1 MRRTEQVQGLRLMKF
16 EEVYGRTHRGGL
28 SQAEAAEVLGVSE
41 RTFRR
46 WRDRYEAEGADGLY
60 DRRLGRL
67 SARRAPVDE
76 VARVLELFDTRYWD
90 FTAKHFHEKLVADH
104 GFKRSYNWLRLS
116 LQAHGR
122 RRAAPRRGAH
132 RRKRPRRA
140 LPGMMLH
147 QDGSSHEWVPG
158 RWWDLIVTM
167 DDATS
172 DIYSAFFVA
181 EEGTMSSFQGVSEAI
196 RAKGLFCSLYA
207 DRASHYWNTP
217 EAGGKVD
224 KDTPTQVGRALAQL
238 GIELIPAYSPEARG
252 RSERMFGTLQKR
264 LPQELRL
271 AGITDMV
278 EANRF
283 LKEVFLPQHNAR
295 FATPAEDRGTAFV
308 PFTGALDDILCI
320 HEERTVSN
328 DNTVRYKRLAL
339 QIPAGRHRRHYVK
352 ARVRV
357 HEYPDGTMA
366 VFYHRAECLTHVGDS
381 QAVRSLTQCGEP
393 MRFAMAAPIDLR
405 NDFDSV
411 SLRRLAKRTRDAT
424 QSRRL
429 LALAEVYDGGS
440 RTDASRI
447 GGVGLQ
453 IIRDWVLRFNARG
466 PDGLVDGKSPGAPSK
481 LNADHRRALAEV
493 VEAGPVPAVDGVV
506 RWRRKDLARWL
517 LETFAISL
525 DETTVGRELKALGFA
540 KISARPRHYAQNE
553 LAVEAFKKNF
563 PAELA
568 KIRARL
574 PKGVEIELWWQDE
587 ARIGQK
593 NKLTRRWARRGT
605 RPRAPRDQRTEWAYI
620 FGAICPAKG
629 KGAGLVMPW
638 CDTDAMAAHLIE
650 ISAAVD
656 PGAHAVLIVDQAGW
670 HLTPK
675 LAIPDNITV
684 LALPPRSPELN
695 PVENVWQ
702 FMRDNWLSNRIFKSY
717 EDIVA
722 LCCQAW
728 NNLIDQPWKI
738 MSLGMRKW
746 AHGF

>member
-196 RAKGLFCSLYA
+196 WAKGLFCSLYA

-283 LKEVFLPQHNAR
+283 LKEVFLPQR
-295 FATPAEDRGTAFV
+295 GTTPASR
-308 PFTGALDDILCI
+308 PRPRTGAPP
-320 HEERTVSN
+320 SSPS
-328 DNTVRYKRLAL
+328 
-339 QIPAGRHRRHYVK
+339 PA
-352 ARVRV
+352 
-357 HEYPDGTMA
+357 
-366 VFYHRAECLTHVGDS
+366 
-381 QAVRSLTQCGEP
+381 RSTTSC
-393 MRFAMAAPIDLR
+393 ASTR
-405 NDFDSV
+405 N
-411 SLRRLAKRTRDAT
+411 
-424 QSRRL
+424 
-429 LALAEVYDGGS
+429 
-440 RTDASRI
+440 
-447 GGVGLQ
+447 
-453 IIRDWVLRFNARG
+453 
-466 PDGLVDGKSPGAPSK
+466 APSQTTTRC
-481 LNADHRRALAEV
+481 ATSAWHFRS
-493 VEAGPVPAVDGVV
+493 PPAATAAITSRPGSASTNTPTAQWPSSMDRDV
-506 RWRRKDLARWL
+506 WRD
-517 LETFAISL
+517 
-525 DETTVGRELKALGFA
+525 TTPMANRSTA
-540 KISARPRHYAQNE
+540 KPARPRDPLRRDRPVPCGQVDSRSATDHFPTGPETATE
-553 LAVEAFKKNF
+553 AVNSY
-563 PAELA
+563 
-568 KIRARL
+568 
-574 PKGVEIELWWQDE
+574 
-587 ARIGQK
+587 
-593 NKLTRRWARRGT
+593 GT
-605 RPRAPRDQRTEWAYI
+605 
-620 FGAICPAKG
+620 
-629 KGAGLVMPW
+629 
-638 CDTDAMAAHLIE
+638 
-650 ISAAVD
+650 
-656 PGAHAVLIVDQAGW
+656 
-670 HLTPK
+670 
-675 LAIPDNITV
+675 
-684 LALPPRSPELN
+684 
-695 PVENVWQ
+695 
-702 FMRDNWLSNRIFKSY
+702 
-717 EDIVA
+717 
-722 LCCQAW
+722 
-728 NNLIDQPWKI
+728 
-738 MSLGMRKW
+738 
-746 AHGF
+746 